1 MEKNLKSAV
10 NGFASQEAAKCMDN
24 QQWTKYHAK
33 GATGFAAE
41 DANALADTMHGHKV
55 DKVGLK
61 NTLNGADRIVDR
73 VQVQTKYFDS
83 AWKSVNSAF
92 DNGQYRYPGMKL
104 EVPADQYEKAV
115 DLFADRIRKGE
126 VPGVTN
132 PADARS
138 IVMRGGVSYEE
149 ARNIARAGNLDSIKF
164 DVKTQAVTCA
174 LTAGLTFG
182 ITYASALLEGKSQ
195 KDALKDATKKSVTS
209 GGTALLVGVGVQQ
222 GLRTSLGRSAAAGI
236 TVGSKHL
243 VNAVCETEIGKQA
256 VQKVATAIA
265 GKQVAGAA
273 AKNVMTKAVRGNA
286 IVGGAM
292 LVAQTIPDVVSL
304 YRGEITAGEVA
315 ENAACNASGIA
326 GGSAG
331 AWAGAAAG
339 TAICPGVGTVIGG
352 IVGSIAG
359 GIGASLG
366 TRSVFGWF
374 K

>member
-1 MEKNLKSAV
+1 
-10 NGFASQEAAKCMDN
+10 
-24 QQWTKYHAK
+24 
-33 GATGFAAE
+33 
-41 DANALADTMHGHKV
+41 
-55 DKVGLK
+55 
-61 NTLNGADRIVDR
+61 
-73 VQVQTKYFDS
+73 
-83 AWKSVNSAF
+83 
-92 DNGQYRYPGMKL
+92 
-104 EVPADQYEKAV
+104 
-115 DLFADRIRKGE
+115 
-126 VPGVTN
+126 
-132 PADARS
+132 
-138 IVMRGGVSYEE
+138 MRGGVSYEE

-195 KDALKDATKKSVTS
+195 KDALELATKKSVTS

-222 GLRTSLGRSAAAGI
+222 VLRTSLGRSVVASI
-236 TVGSKHL
+236 TTSSKQL
-243 VNAVCETEIGKQA
+243 VNVVCETELGKQA

-273 AKNVMTKAVRGNA
+273 AKNVMTKAVRGNV

-292 LVAQTIPDVVSL
+292 LVAQAIPDVIECC
-304 YRGEITAGEVA
+304 RGKKSVGEVV

-366 TRSVFGWF
+366 TRSVLGWF